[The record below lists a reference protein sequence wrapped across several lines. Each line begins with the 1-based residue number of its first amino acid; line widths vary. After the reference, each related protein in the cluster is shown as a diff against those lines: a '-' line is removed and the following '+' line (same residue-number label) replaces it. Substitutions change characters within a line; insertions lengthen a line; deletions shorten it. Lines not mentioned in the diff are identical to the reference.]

1 MHRILSCLPQLCP
14 RPLETSLCKA
24 ASLLKKCG
32 CALVIVE
39 SSFVVVVMVLFL
51 LQSTLPL
58 PLRPIASPPLS
69 APICLSTLL
78 PAGLLPSPE
87 VKEQR
92 ELEAPPPH
100 SGTKPSD
107 WSLLPF
113 HRLRAAAP
121 PHCQSFPCQSV
132 WIIVTAQASHTRS
145 PLTAPYSHT
154 HTTTHTRAHT
164 PESKRDEA
172 D

>member
-1 MHRILSCLPQLCP
+1 MVWFVL
-14 RPLETSLCKA
+14 TLCKA

-32 CALVIVE
+32 CALVIVK
-39 SSFVVVVMVLFL
+39 SFVVVVVMVLFL

-87 VKEQR
+87 VKEQH

-113 HRLRAAAP
+113 HRLQAAAP
-121 PHCQSFPCQSV
+121 STVRAFPVS
-132 WIIVTAQASHTRS
+132 
-145 PLTAPYSHT
+145 LFGLL
-154 HTTTHTRAHT
+154 
-164 PESKRDEA
+164 
-172 D
+172 